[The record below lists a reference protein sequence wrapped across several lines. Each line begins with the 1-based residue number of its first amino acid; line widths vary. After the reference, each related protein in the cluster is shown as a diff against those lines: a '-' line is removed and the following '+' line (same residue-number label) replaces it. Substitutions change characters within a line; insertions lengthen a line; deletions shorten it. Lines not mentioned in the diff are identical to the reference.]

1 MKWKILYTILII
13 LSGIKC
19 KTIYPVIEYGYNIP
33 PDTKSFVVIDGGISS
48 APGIVIK
55 KKRNEVVKEMKD
67 QYLISLSSVLQKKSG
82 ITCINDTALTTDAKN
97 MLLQKDSSAIA
108 GLRNIYKS
116 SIILILKDCSA
127 GFRQGDINKTKDSN
141 GNTSKTAEY
150 DVFFDADWM
159 IIADSTIHERTI
171 SASRYHSIRNVLSGL
186 LARGPGFE
194 TNKEDILAMAQQNAS
209 SVALLFKY

>member
-13 LSGIKC
+13 LFCIRC
-19 KTIYPVIEYGYNIP
+19 KTIYPVIEYGYTIP

-48 APGIVIK
+48 APGIAIK
-55 KKRNEVVKEMKD
+55 KKRNEVVMEIKD
-67 QYLISLSSVLQKKSG
+67 QYLITLSSALQKPG
-82 ITCINDTALTTDAKN
+82 INCITDTPLSADTKN
-97 MLLQKDSSAIA
+97 ILLQKDSSAIA

-127 GFRQGDINKTKDSN
+127 GFRQGDINKTKDQN

-150 DVFFDADWM
+150 DVFFDTDWM
-159 IIADSTIHERTI
+159 IITDSTIHERTI
-171 SASRYHSIRNVLSGL
+171 SASKYHSSRNVLSGL

-194 TNKEDILAMAQQNAS
+194 ANKEDILAMAKQNAS
-209 SVALLFKY
+209 SLALLFKY